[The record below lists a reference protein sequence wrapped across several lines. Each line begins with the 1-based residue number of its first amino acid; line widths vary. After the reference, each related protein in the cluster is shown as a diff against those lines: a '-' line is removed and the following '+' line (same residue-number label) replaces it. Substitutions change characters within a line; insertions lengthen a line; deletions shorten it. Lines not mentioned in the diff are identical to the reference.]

1 MTQAND
7 IVIVSG
13 VRTAIG
19 TFNGSLKHTHQH
31 DLGAAVI
38 REAIARA
45 GIAPQDIDETIVGN
59 VGQIAESGFIA
70 RICQLRAGI
79 PQESTAYSVNRQ
91 CGSGLQALA
100 DGMMQLQSGQAEV
113 VVACGTENMTQLPYY
128 LRKARDGYRMG
139 HGELEDGLISILT
152 WPEGP
157 YHNGITAENVAQRF
171 GITREAMDD
180 FAWSSQQKALK
191 AIAEGRFREQIL
203 ALEVPD
209 GKKATRLFATDEHPR
224 DTPREKLAT
233 LRPAFKAD
241 GVVTAANSSGIN
253 DGAAALVMMTRQQ
266 AEKRGLTPRMRI
278 RGWAVAGCGAEIMGF
293 GPSPATRR
301 LMDRL
306 NDGYRMGHGELEDGL
321 ISILTWPE
329 GPYHNGITAENVAQ
343 RFGIT
348 REAMD
353 DFAWSSQ
360 QKALKAIAEGRF
372 REQILALEVPD
383 GKKATRLFA
392 TDEHPRDTPR
402 EKLATL
408 RPAFKADGVV
418 TAANSSGINDG
429 AAALVMMTRQ
439 QAEKRGLTPR
449 MRIRGW
455 AVAGCGAEIMGFG
468 PSPATR
474 RLMDRLNID
483 VQSIDLIELNEAF
496 AAQALAVMNDLRL
509 DPARVNVN
517 GGAIAL
523 GHPVGASGAIL
534 PVKLMYE
541 MARSGA
547 RTGLVTM
554 CIGGGQ
560 GISMLFEREG
570 A

>member
-70 RICQLRAGI
+70 RICQLRAEI

-241 GVVTAANSSGIN
+241 GVVTAG
-253 DGAAALVMMTRQQ
+253 
-266 AEKRGLTPRMRI
+266 
-278 RGWAVAGCGAEIMGF
+278 
-293 GPSPATRR
+293 
-301 LMDRL
+301 
-306 NDGYRMGHGELEDGL
+306 
-321 ISILTWPE
+321 
-329 GPYHNGITAENVAQ
+329 
-343 RFGIT
+343 
-348 REAMD
+348 
-353 DFAWSSQ
+353 
-360 QKALKAIAEGRF
+360 
-372 REQILALEVPD
+372 
-383 GKKATRLFA
+383 
-392 TDEHPRDTPR
+392 
-402 EKLATL
+402 
-408 RPAFKADGVV
+408 
-418 TAANSSGINDG
+418 NSSGINDG

>member
-1 MTQAND
+1 MLFRSMHGISREMQDA
-7 IVIVSG
+7 
-13 VRTAIG
+13 
-19 TFNGSLKHTHQH
+19 F
-31 DLGAAVI
+31 AA
-38 REAIARA
+38 RSHARA
-45 GIAPQDIDETIVGN
+45 WAAT
-59 VGQIAESGFIA
+59 
-70 RICQLRAGI
+70 
-79 PQESTAYSVNRQ
+79 
-91 CGSGLQALA
+91 
-100 DGMMQLQSGQAEV
+100 QSG
-113 VVACGTENMTQLPYY
+113 
-128 LRKARDGYRMG
+128 
-139 HGELEDGLISILT
+139 
-152 WPEGP
+152 
-157 YHNGITAENVAQRF
+157 
-171 GITREAMDD
+171 
-180 FAWSSQQKALK
+180 
-191 AIAEGRFREQIL
+191 
-203 ALEVPD
+203 
-209 GKKATRLFATDEHPR
+209 
-224 DTPREKLAT
+224 
-233 LRPAFKAD
+233 AFKNEIIPTGGHDAD
-241 GVVTAANSSGIN
+241 GVLKQFNYDEV
-253 DGAAALVMMTRQQ
+253 
-266 AEKRGLTPRMRI
+266 I
-278 RGWAVAGCGAEIMGF
+278 R
-293 GPSPATRR
+293 
-301 LMDRL
+301 
-306 NDGYRMGHGELEDGL
+306 
-321 ISILTWPE
+321 PE
-329 GPYHNGITAENVAQ
+329 TTV
-343 RFGIT
+343 
-348 REAMD
+348 EA
-353 DFAWSSQ
+353 
-360 QKALKAIAEGRF
+360 
-372 REQILALEVPD
+372 
-383 GKKATRLFA
+383 
-392 TDEHPRDTPR
+392 
-402 EKLATL
+402 LATL

>member
-1 MTQAND
+1 MSRLLSRWQQPNAEGRTQSVTPERAGWGYVGFEAYELQEGQQLTLPAVSEERCLVLVAGRASISTPSAQFND
-7 IVIVSG
+7 IGERMSPFERIKPWAVYVTPQETVQVKALTRLELAVCAAPG
-13 VRTAIG
+13 KG
-19 TFNGSLKHTHQH
+19 TYPTRL
-31 DLGAAVI
+31 
-38 REAIARA
+38 
-45 GIAPQDIDETIVGN
+45 IAPQDIDETIVGN

-128 LRKARDGYRMG
+128 LRKAR
-139 HGELEDGLISILT
+139 
-152 WPEGP
+152 
-157 YHNGITAENVAQRF
+157 
-171 GITREAMDD
+171 
-180 FAWSSQQKALK
+180 
-191 AIAEGRFREQIL
+191 
-203 ALEVPD
+203 
-209 GKKATRLFATDEHPR
+209 
-224 DTPREKLAT
+224 
-233 LRPAFKAD
+233 
-241 GVVTAANSSGIN
+241 
-253 DGAAALVMMTRQQ
+253 
-266 AEKRGLTPRMRI
+266 
-278 RGWAVAGCGAEIMGF
+278 
-293 GPSPATRR
+293 
-301 LMDRL
+301 
-306 NDGYRMGHGELEDGL
+306 DGYRMGHGELEDGL